1 MINTYITKPTIQTLS
16 MFITKQQVEF
26 KYKQQLYYIPL
37 QEFKELKVQ
46 LDVFKQILK
55 DKNVNF
61 KTY

>member
-1 MINTYITKPTIQTLS
+1 MINTCITEPTIQTLS
-16 MFITKQQVEF
+16 MIFTKQQVEF